1 LRRARFRRR
10 IWAVLNPDL
19 PTIVRAFTSHLADYH
34 LPDNVIEAYA
44 TAFYHKGKFVL
55 ASVCRLTD
63 CILSELC

>member
-1 LRRARFRRR
+1 M
-10 IWAVLNPDL
+10 LNPDL

-55 ASVCRLTD
+55 ASQNRP
-63 CILSELC
+63 